1 VDRQLAGA
9 RTNFFAAYGAAI
21 ATLALDL
28 IVLRPF

>member
-1 VDRQLAGA
+1 VSPLNL
-9 RTNFFAAYGAAI
+9 TLFAAYGAAI